1 MAMIHYKNWKAPT
14 PPKFKAVI
22 RISLILAAGA
32 AALLMAETL
41 GKAAIPDFSYTLLPL
56 TKLICKNVVVAG
68 IVAAALAKATKETAK
83 LDEVKEDVEAIKEKT
98 DKL

>member
-1 MAMIHYKNWKAPT
+1 MIHYKNWKAPT
-14 PPKFKAVI
+14 PPKFKKII

-32 AALLMAETL
+32 GALLMAESL
-41 GKAAIPDFSYTLLPL
+41 GKAIIPGFEYTLLPI
-56 TKLICKNVVVAG
+56 TKTICKNVVVIG

-83 LDEVKEDVEAIKEKT
+83 LDEVKEDVAAIKEKT